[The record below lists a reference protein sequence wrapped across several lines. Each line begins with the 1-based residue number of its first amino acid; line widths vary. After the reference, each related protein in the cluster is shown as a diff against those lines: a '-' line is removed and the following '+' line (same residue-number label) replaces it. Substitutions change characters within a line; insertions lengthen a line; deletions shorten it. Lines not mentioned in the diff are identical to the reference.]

1 MMWVNVAILTDSAH
15 AEALSEALLEHG
27 ALSSSIEDALAGTPA
42 EQPQFGEPGM
52 PGAPLWD
59 HSRVVALFE
68 KDAQLLGHVTA
79 ACHAAGLDDL
89 PDFELEEV
97 AEQNWVQLTQ
107 SQFEPIRVTDR
118 LWIVPTWH
126 DAPDPGAINIALD
139 PGMAFGTGSHPTTW
153 LCLQW
158 LEASLRGGEQLAD
171 YGCGS
176 GILAIAAA
184 KLGASDVLGTD
195 IDPQA
200 LLAAR
205 DNAAQNGVRL
215 RLVDAQQPIS
225 EQFDVVVANILA
237 NPLTVLAP
245 ALIALTRRGGR
256 IALSGI
262 LAAQAE
268 QVRAAYAPDIALDV
282 AAERDGW
289 ILMTGERPC

>member
-1 MMWVNVAILTDSAH
+1 MWVNVAILTDSAH
-15 AEALSEALLEHG
+15 AEALSEALLEAG
-27 ALSSSIEDALAGTPA
+27 ALSSSIEDAAAGTPE

-59 HSRVVALFE
+59 HSRVVAMFE
-68 KDAQLLGHVTA
+68 HADDLPGRVAA
-79 ACHAAGLDDL
+79 ACHAAGLDEL
-89 PDFELEEV
+89 PEFELEEV

-126 DAPDPGAINIALD
+126 TAPNPGAINIALD

-153 LCLQW
+153 LCLAW
-158 LEASLRGGEQLAD
+158 LEANLRGGERVVD

-184 KLGASDVLGTD
+184 KLGAAEVLGTD

-200 LLAAR
+200 LAAAR
-205 DNAAQNGVRL
+205 DNAAQNGVGL
-215 RLVDAQQPIS
+215 RLIDAQQPIP

-245 ALIALTRRGGR
+245 ALVALTRPGGR

-268 QVRAAYAPDIALDV
+268 QVRAAYAPAIDLTV

-289 ILMTGERPC
+289 ILMTGTRPC